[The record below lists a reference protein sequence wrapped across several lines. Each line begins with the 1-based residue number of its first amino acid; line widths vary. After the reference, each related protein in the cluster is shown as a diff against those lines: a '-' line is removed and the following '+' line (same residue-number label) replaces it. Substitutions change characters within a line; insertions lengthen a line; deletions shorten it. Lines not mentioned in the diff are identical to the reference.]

1 MLLLGA
7 AGSKQANCAK
17 MLGQNH
23 VAVKPSRK
31 YILGLT
37 KSMRKVSQAVGE
49 KLRGP
54 RRTHMEQQEITA
66 PRTEYTNTTALAT
79 RNHLVKKNQIVFFY
93 TQVMSNKNQI
103 VLFYTQV
110 MSNKNQ
116 IVFFLYTSDQQQKPN
131 CFFLYTSDRQQK
143 PNCFFIHK

>member
-7 AGSKQANCAK
+7 SGSKQANCAK
-17 MLGQNH
+17 NLLGQNH
-23 VAVKPSRK
+23 YAAKPSRK

-37 KSMRKVSQAVGE
+37 KSTRKVSQAVGE

-79 RNHLVKKNQIVFFY
+79 RNHLVK
-93 TQVMSNKNQI
+93 NKTK
-103 VLFYTQV
+103 LF
-110 MSNKNQ
+110 S
-116 IVFFLYTSDQQQKPN
+116 
-131 CFFLYTSDRQQK
+131 
-143 PNCFFIHK
+143 FIHK